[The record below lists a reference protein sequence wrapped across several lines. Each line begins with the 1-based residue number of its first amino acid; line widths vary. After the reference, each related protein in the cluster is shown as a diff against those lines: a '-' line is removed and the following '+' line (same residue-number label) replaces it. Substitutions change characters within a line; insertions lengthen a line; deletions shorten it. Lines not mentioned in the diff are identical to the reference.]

1 MKQIS
6 FPEAGST
13 ARGHGT
19 SSLHSVN
26 TTTTTWRPQRPATTT
41 NKLATAAAAE
51 TAEIAEIAKTRDVQ
65 ATGTAAMVEVQFD
78 KVNCRTRQNN
88 FSPPPSSLP
97 PSLPLSLPPSPPPAP
112 CTSRQHDESSAT
124 KTPAKTTTV
133 RTVVAGNRI
142 STATHYNTLQH
153 TASLCNK
160 LVLLLQVLLSRVMYV
175 GYISCNTVCNT
186 LQHTATY
193 CNILQHTAIHCS
205 VWCSVQ

>member
-41 NKLATAAAAE
+41 NKLATAAAVE
-51 TAEIAEIAKTRDVQ
+51 TAEIAVTAKTRDGP
-65 ATGTAAMVEVQFD
+65 ATGTEAMVQFD
-78 KVNCRTRQNN
+78 KINYRTRQND

-97 PSLPLSLPPSPPPAP
+97 PSLPLSLHPSLPPAP